1 VWPTVAPPSPAE
13 SPRGVGT
20 IASTG
25 STARS
30 EQPSQHSSQQPQR
43 PRPGP
48 APVVI
53 SARTGRFKRRIAL
66 GVVALVTVAGGAV
79 YGVGELVG
87 DDAPSGTE
95 AVEVPDAVLPALG
108 SATPVLAALG
118 TDAPAPVPA
127 TLASRLAPLV
137 GAAALGSGVSAEV
150 VDVATGET
158 LFDLDPRS
166 PSTPASTA
174 KLLTAVAAL
183 TTLDPAATLT
193 TTVVQGAS
201 PGEVVLVGGGD
212 VTLSRTSPSTSYP
225 GAPTVDELAQQV
237 TAALPAG
244 TAVTGVVVDNSLY
257 TGPLTAAGWGTG
269 DAPSSYAAPVTAT
282 AVDGARAQPG
292 SEARSGQPGLD
303 AGSALADALGA
314 PAATVTLGE
323 APEGAKTLATVD
335 SAPVGRLVEQML
347 SLSDNMLAE
356 TLARQVAIARGEP
369 ASFEGGARAVLA
381 ALDDAGIDLTGVT
394 LADGSGLS
402 RQDEVPAAVLADLL
416 AGAADGSLDGTGAV
430 LSGLPVAGY
439 DGTLADRGDDDPATG
454 PGTVRAKTG
463 TLNGVHA
470 LAGTVVTADGR
481 LLAFA
486 VIADAATGGEAAAE
500 AALDEMAAELA
511 RCGCS

>member
-1 VWPTVAPPSPAE
+1 VWPTVAPPSPAA

-25 STARS
+25 STAMS
-30 EQPSQHSSQQPQR
+30 EQPSQHPSQQPQGS
-43 PRPGP
+43 PPAP

-53 SARTGRFKRRIAL
+53 TARTGRFKRRIA
-66 GVVALVTVAGGAV
+66 GAIVALLLLVAGGV
-79 YGVGELVG
+79 YGATEYLGN
-87 DDAPSGTE
+87 DAPSGSE
-95 AVEVPDAVLPALG
+95 AVDVPDAVLPDLG
-108 SATPVLAALG
+108 AAAAGLPSPSG
-118 TDAPAPVPA
+118 GVPPPHPA
-127 TLASRLAPLV
+127 TLESRLAPLV
-137 GAAALGSGVSAEV
+137 NAPALGSGVSAEV
-150 VDVATGET
+150 VDVVTG
-158 LFDLDPRS
+158 DAVYALDPTS

-183 TTLDPAATLT
+183 TTLDPASTLT
-193 TTVVQGAS
+193 TTVVQGAN

-212 VTLSRTSPSTSYP
+212 VTLSRTSPSQTYP
-225 GAPTVDELAQQV
+225 GAPTMADLAKQV
-237 TAALPAG
+237 VAALPAG
-244 TAVTGVVVDNSLY
+244 TPVTGVVVDNSLY
-257 TGPLTAAGWGTG
+257 TGPLTAAGWGSG

-282 AVDGARAQPG
+282 AVDGARVQPG

-303 AGSALADALGA
+303 AGAALADALGA

-323 APEGAKTLATVD
+323 APEGAQTLATVE
-335 SAPVGRLVEQML
+335 SAAVARLVEQTL

-381 ALDDAGIDLTGVT
+381 ALGDAGVDLTGVT
-394 LADGSGLS
+394 LSDGSGLS
-402 RQDEVPAAVLADLL
+402 RQDQVPAAVLTALL
-416 AGAADGSLDGTGAV
+416 SGAADGSLGDAGAV

-439 DGTLADRGDDDPATG
+439 DGTLAERGDDDPATA

-500 AALDEMAAELA
+500 AALDEVPAELA